1 LALRANP
8 LQYGSH
14 LRSRSR
20 TILQEA
26 VSFEAMTEM
35 RISTMTAKHD
45 RRANRA
51 RTAALSLLL
60 IAACTMNP
68 ATGQRQLTLMSE
80 AQEIQMGRQT
90 HPEVLATY
98 GAYDDPEWQRY
109 IQELGGKLAALSERP
124 HLDWTFTVL
133 DDPVVNAMAL
143 PGGFVYVNRGIL
155 AHFNSEA
162 ELASVLGHEI
172 GHVTARHSVEQISRA
187 QLAQL
192 GLGVAAVASEE
203 FRQYAGIA
211 SQGLGILFLKFGR
224 DDENQSDALGLRYLT
239 RAGYDPRE
247 MPKVFA
253 TLDRVSEAAGMRGT
267 PEWMST
273 HPDPGN
279 RIHNI
284 DARISQLPADDQQG
298 IVAGEAYLKRLEHL
312 VFGDDPRQGY
322 TVGQTYYHP
331 ELAFKIEFPDQWR
344 IINQRQ
350 AVGALSPNRD
360 AAVVLTLSDK
370 DSPQAAFDAFFA
382 QQGIQRGSSQGRN
395 LFSFRAIDPE
405 TGAGRADGLI
415 GFHSHDG
422 RVYQLMGYTGLDTW
436 QAYGSSMQRSLAS
449 FTKVTDRRYLE
460 VEPKTIDIVELPHD
474 MTFAEF
480 VKRYPSTVEIDELAI
495 INEATPE
502 TRLEKG
508 RLVKRVIGGELPK
521 R

>member
-1 LALRANP
+1 
-8 LQYGSH
+8 
-14 LRSRSR
+14 
-20 TILQEA
+20 
-26 VSFEAMTEM
+26 
-35 RISTMTAKHD
+35 MTAPND
-45 RRANRA
+45 RRLNWARA
-51 RTAALSLLL
+51 AALSLLV
-60 IAACTMNP
+60 IAACTLNP
-68 ATGQRQLTLMSE
+68 ATGQHQLTLMSE
-80 AQEIQMGRQT
+80 AQEIQIGRQT

-98 GAYDDPEWQRY
+98 GAYDDPAWQRY

-124 HLDWTFTVL
+124 QLDWTFTVL

-162 ELASVLGHEI
+162 ELAAVLGHEI

-192 GLGVAAVASEE
+192 GLGAAAIASEE
-203 FRQYAGIA
+203 FRQYAGLA

-224 DDENQSDALGLRYLT
+224 DDENQSDALGLRYMT

-279 RIHNI
+279 RVQNI
-284 DARISQLPADDQQG
+284 EGRIAQLPADEQQG
-298 IVAGEAYLKRLEHL
+298 IVAREAYLRRLENL

-322 TVGQTYYHP
+322 TIGQTYYHP
-331 ELAFKIEFPDQWR
+331 ELAFKIDFPDQWQ

-370 DSPQAAFDAFFA
+370 DSPKAASDAFFA
-382 QQGIQRGSSQGRN
+382 QQGIQRGSNQGHS
-395 LFSFRAIDPE
+395 LTSFRAVDPQ
-405 TGAGRADGLI
+405 TGAEQANGLI
-415 GFHSHDG
+415 GFPDHDG
-422 RVYQLMGYTGLDTW
+422 RVYQLIGYTGPDTW
-436 QAYGSSMQRSLAS
+436 QAYGASMQRSLSS
-449 FTKVTDRRYLE
+449 FAKVTERRYLE
-460 VEPKTIDIVELPHD
+460 VEPATIDIVELPRS

-480 VKRYPSTVEIDELAI
+480 VKRYPSTVEIGELAI
-495 INEATPE
+495 INEVAPE
-502 TRLEKG
+502 TTLEKG
-508 RLVKRVIGGELPK
+508 RLVKRVIGGELPS